1 MARAPDGAV
10 IGDIHSDDD
19 DPAIDPAGDPE
30 REAEE
35 RRDPNPRVGAGAIG
49 GAGAVGGAGARPRR
63 HRTPERPCRPRSPEN
78 PNPIHELIAALREAA
93 LDPARPERHGLD
105 PPRERPR
112 VKIQPPVFK
121 GMPGERPDA
130 HLLAAADW
138 MEVMRVHPIDFIDNF
153 RHTLQHLAREWYQ
166 GLDIGQFRG
175 NWREFSTHFS
185 KYFSTQGRNIKH
197 LHERWRTFSFDP
209 TTDDIEEYIRDV
221 KEAAKQ
227 LGHGDGAV
235 LNLLKATMPTELYG
249 TLYGH
254 NNLAEVTTMLKDI
267 YARKPQNNVAAATG
281 AAQGATAPF
290 THIRSPTG
298 GAPKA
303 QSNASLEDR
312 ILQLTE
318 TLYRIDMN
326 GKPPRKP
333 FKPFITQPRRRFK
346 PNRNGR
352 NGKSFP
358 QNQRGKQQG
367 FRGRFKFRRP
377 FGKFDKSPNAKRPR
391 VSGRPFNKDKIRCFR
406 CKEFGHMQKDCP
418 EQNRPSQEDTSGPK
432 KFEDYTYTYSGPDVQ
447 PPMPRLYSNQ
457 PMATNYDQALGA
469 IKDSL
474 STANPLASLNL

>member
-19 DPAIDPAGDPE
+19 DPAIDPAGNPE

-35 RRDPNPRVGAGAIG
+35 RRDPNPRVGAGAVS
-49 GAGAVGGAGARPRR
+49 GAGAVGGAGARPHR
-63 HRTPERPCRPRSPEN
+63 HCTPKRPHRPRSSEN

-93 LDPARPERHGLD
+93 LGPARPERHGLD

-121 GMPGERPDA
+121 GMPGERPDV

-153 RHTLQHLAREWYQ
+153 RHTLQHLAHEWYQ

-197 LHERWRTFSFDP
+197 LHERWRTFLFDP

-227 LGHGDGAV
+227 LGHGNGAV

-267 YARKPQNNVAAATG
+267 YAWKPQNNAAAATG
-281 AAQGATAPF
+281 VAQGATAPF

-303 QSNASLEDR
+303 QSDASLEDR

-346 PNRNGR
+346 PIVMVAMGNHSHKTSAEN
-352 NGKSFP
+352 
-358 QNQRGKQQG
+358 
-367 FRGRFKFRRP
+367 
-377 FGKFDKSPNAKRPR
+377 
-391 VSGRPFNKDKIRCFR
+391 NKDSEEGLNSEDHFGSLTKVPMQNAPESLVDLSIKTKFAASDAKNLATCKKIV
-406 CKEFGHMQKDCP
+406 
-418 EQNRPSQEDTSGPK
+418 QNKTELLRKIHRDLRSLRIIPTLTQGPM
-432 KFEDYTYTYSGPDVQ
+432 FNLPCQDSIQINRWPQ
-447 PPMPRLYSNQ
+447 IM
-457 PMATNYDQALGA
+457 
-469 IKDSL
+469 IK
-474 STANPLASLNL
+474 P